1 MVPVCEFE
9 GNLTRHVE
17 SKVVEVQIE
26 ALFFFQKKKRI
37 KSITWPEMPIQQ
49 QGATKISFQTL
60 WHLLMPGNLTK
71 VKECNWDVQSEILN
85 STSSFGDDSS
95 LYVYAGKENY
105 CSYMGSMCDNN
116 NQDSKLQHIST
127 CQ

>member
-17 SKVVEVQIE
+17 SKVAEVQIE
-26 ALFFFQKKKRI
+26 AHFPAEKKKKKI

-60 WHLLMPGNLTK
+60 WHLLMPGNLTE
-71 VKECNWDVQSEILN
+71 VEECD
-85 STSSFGDDSS
+85 
-95 LYVYAGKENY
+95 
-105 CSYMGSMCDNN
+105 
-116 NQDSKLQHIST
+116 
-127 CQ
+127 